1 MNVAQKYKIIEKGA
15 IMHLLFNEKMPKIP
29 HFVGILFG
37 QCLIL
42 LFAPLYYPSAQETFD
57 LCVRAL
63 MMTVTVLLMLII
75 TSFVVTVLRIT
86 YIKDLE
92 QREALKNQYRLS
104 VGDVSSIAAGIK
116 NDCLIVQ
123 NEGETAAQYQQRL
136 NNAKQAATKTF
147 WVLSIPIYS
156 QHIVAYLH
164 PTNDVRIIHRGELE
178 WEKDMPLDQRIVAQ
192 GYDFHLET
200 PEKYATYI
208 LLFVEDW
215 QKHGVNF
222 KIKTFDGDG
231 KTQTE
236 IAEKNLFDNK

>member
-1 MNVAQKYKIIEKGA
+1 MIGEYKKMQDGA
-15 IMHLLFNEKMPKIP
+15 IMHLLFNEKIQKPP
-29 HFVGILFG
+29 AFVLFLFG
-37 QCLIL
+37 ECLIL
-42 LFAPLYYPSAQETFD
+42 LFAPLYYPSTQETFD

-63 MMTVTVLLMLII
+63 MLTVTVLLMLII

-104 VGDVSSIAAGIK
+104 VGDVGSIARAIK
-116 NDCLIVQ
+116 TDCLVVQ
-123 NEGETAAQYQQRL
+123 NQGETAAEYQRRL
-136 NNAKQAATKTF
+136 GEAKQAATSTF

-156 QHIVAYLH
+156 QHIIAYLH
-164 PTNDVRIIHRGELE
+164 PTKDVRLMSRSALE
-178 WEKDMPLDQRIVAQ
+178 WEKDLPLDQRIVAQ

-208 LLFVEDW
+208 LLFVEGW
-215 QKHGVNF
+215 RKHGVTF
-222 KIKTFDGDG
+222 KIAAFDGDS